1 MLELSP
7 IIKSQRPIGRST
19 CGKGHQHANSA
30 HFFIH
35 HCLYRHHFCGPE
47 YRCHTHPVYDLGDRG
62 SLALI
67 LFVAL
72 VAGALI
78 SYLATTPSQIKQRM
92 TISSQRKRI
101 TEVEG
106 QLVTSQEQLDQSQ
119 EQLNAIEKQKEAEL
133 AASSEETPAAQ
144 ESKSTAES

>member
-1 MLELSP
+1 MQILLIFSFIIAFIAIIFAVQNTDITP
-7 IIKSQRPIGRST
+7 IRFMIWET
-19 CGKGHQHANSA
+19 
-30 HFFIH
+30 
-35 HCLYRHHFCGPE
+35 
-47 YRCHTHPVYDLGDRG
+47 RG

-101 TEVEG
+101 AEVEG
-106 QLVTSQEQLDQSQ
+106 QLATSQDQLDQSHD
-119 EQLNAIEKQKEAEL
+119 QLKAIEKQKEAEL

-144 ESKSTAES
+144 ESKSTPES